1 MSNSG
6 DVTKLLMAWR
16 DGDASA
22 LDRLIPVVYDELRRL
37 AARYMGREEQGHTL
51 QTTALVHEAYMRL
64 AKEQDRTWQDRAH
77 FFAVAAQ
84 IMRNLLVDH
93 ARAGN
98 RAKRGGGQADIPLD
112 EAPELSVDPDALLI
126 LDSALHRL
134 ANMDTRA
141 ARIFELR
148 FFVGLSNHEIA
159 AVLDLSEPTVKRDW
173 RAAKAWLQVELRG
186 SGTSGR

>member
-64 AKEQDRTWQDRAH
+64 AKEQDRTWQNRAH
-77 FFAVAAQ
+77 LFAVAAQ

-98 RAKRGGGQADIPLD
+98 RAKRGG
-112 EAPELSVDPDALLI
+112 
-126 LDSALHRL
+126 
-134 ANMDTRA
+134 
-141 ARIFELR
+141 
-148 FFVGLSNHEIA
+148 
-159 AVLDLSEPTVKRDW
+159 
-173 RAAKAWLQVELRG
+173 
-186 SGTSGR
+186 

>member
-22 LDRLIPVVYDELRRL
+22 LDRLIPAVYDELRRL
-37 AARYMGREEQGHTL
+37 AGRYMSREEEGHTL
-51 QTTALVHEAYMRL
+51 QTTALVHEAYLRL
-64 AKEQDRTWQDRAH
+64 AKEQDRTWQNRAH

-93 ARAGN
+93 ARTGN

-112 EAPELSVDPDALLI
+112 EAPELSVDPDTLLI

-134 ANMDTRA
+134 SNMDARA

-148 FFVGLSNHEIA
+148 FFVGLSNGEIA
-159 AVLDLSEPTVKRDW
+159 AVLDVSEPTVKRDW
-173 RAAKAWLQVELRG
+173 SAAKAWLQAELR
-186 SGTSGR
+186 SRT